1 MKKLLQI
8 NASLFSNDG
17 QSSRLATQFVAA
29 WRDRNPDSELLV
41 RDFAREPI
49 PHLDAERFQSFLT
62 QPDARSPEQ
71 AAVVDFSDTLIREL
85 READVV
91 VIGLPMYNFGIP
103 STLKAY
109 FDHVA
114 RAGITFRYT
123 ENGPVGLL
131 DGKKVYVLAARGGYY
146 AGTPRDSQT
155 GYMRDFLGFLGMQD
169 VEFVYAEGLNIDE
182 SSKQAALTEAG
193 ERLANLAA

>member
-17 QSSRLATQFVAA
+17 QSSRLASQFVAT
-29 WRDRNPDSELLV
+29 WRDRNPDSELRV

-49 PHLDAERFQSFLT
+49 PHLDAERFQAFLT

-71 AAVVDFSDTLIREL
+71 ATVVDFSDTLIREL

-146 AGTPRDSQT
+146 AGTSLDTQT
-155 GYMRDFLGFLGMQD
+155 GYMRDFLGFLGMKD

-182 SSKQAALTEAG
+182 SSKQIALAEA
-193 ERLANLAA
+193 EEHLANLAA